1 MKSLPLSYTTS
12 PSNKRNQLQAN
23 HVRSDANADSSRT
36 GGTRIAGVGSKGSAG
51 VPAHFH
57 AGSWG
62 SHRSHQSNRG
72 EKNAEIE
79 RLTQGSRLH
88 ARRMMDGGH
97 MNADADSTIA
107 WEREVK
113 ISELRMLLRQRYIE
127 VRD

>member
-1 MKSLPLSYTTS
+1 
-12 PSNKRNQLQAN
+12 
-23 HVRSDANADSSRT
+23 VRSDANADSSRT

-79 RLTQGSRLH
+79 VSNEAL
-88 ARRMMDGGH
+88 DF
-97 MNADADSTIA
+97 
-107 WEREVK
+107 EREDMACGQTQHDDETYRGMS
-113 ISELRMLLRQRYIE
+113 ISFSPGDHHPS
-127 VRD
+127 VRL